1 MFLNFFTT
9 FLIRKKARLII
20 IIVGFTLFSIF
31 FILQKLNSRVIHEN
45 KIPQTVKIIEQKG
58 KKWKTI
64 FIFEGQFKKKSVEF
78 TLSGKRVK
86 LSYSYKGRFNFG
98 FLNVYLSN
106 INQPTSKNNSE
117 PDILNKT
124 TEKTGEIY
132 LLKPKGTYVLTV
144 NAIGTWKIIVEEE
157 SPCSSRIR

>member
-1 MFLNFFTT
+1 MILNFFTK
-9 FLIRKKARLII
+9 FLIHKKTRLII
-20 IIVGFTLFSIF
+20 IVGVTLFSIF
-31 FILQKLNSRVIHEN
+31 FILQKLNSRVIHEK
-45 KIPQTVKIIEQKG
+45 KIPQTVKIIEQNR

-64 FIFEGQFKKKSVEF
+64 FIFEGQFKKKSVGF
-78 TLSGKRVK
+78 TLNGKRVK

-144 NAIGTWKIIVEEE
+144 NAIGTWKIIIEEE
-157 SPCSSRIR
+157 FPSSSRIR

>member
-31 FILQKLNSRVIHEN
+31 SLLQRLNSIVIHEN